1 MNVDIAWIES
11 QFPTLSGLTP
21 LAQGGQ
27 KVVFSATH
35 PIEGDVVLKL
45 LLRASGE
52 ERLEREVLAG
62 ELIDC
67 PRVPRIFE
75 TSSLNTPLGQCIWLR
90 EQRVAGT
97 TLRTPLGDG
106 PFAMNAVLALGTQLL
121 EALEAAE
128 AKRIVHRDIKPENV
142 MVDGNGDFWL
152 LDFGL
157 SRHLDL
163 ESLTATQ
170 HAFGVGTFGYSAP
183 EQMKNRKRE
192 IDSRA
197 DLFALGVLMYECA
210 TGRNPFI
217 VGARDALEV
226 LRRVEKMPLPLV
238 CVEYDR
244 NAALQDF
251 ISALTQKYPSQRP
264 DSVRQAV
271 AWFDD
276 VRAALT
282 GQAS

>member
-1 MNVDIAWIES
+1 MNIDVPWIRS
-11 QFPTLSGLTP
+11 QFPALSELTP

-27 KVVFSATH
+27 KVVFSAKH
-35 PIEGDVVLKL
+35 PIEGDIVLKL

-62 ELIDC
+62 KLIDC

-75 TSSLNTPLGQCIWLR
+75 TSSLRTPLGPCIWLR
-90 EQRVAGT
+90 EQRVLGT
-97 TLRTPLGDG
+97 TLRTRLQGG
-106 PFAMNAVLALGTQLL
+106 PFEMATVLALGGQLL
-121 EALEAAE
+121 EALDAAE
-128 AKRIVHRDIKPENV
+128 SKRIVHRDIKPENV
-142 MVDGNGDFWL
+142 MVDRNGDFWL

-163 ESLTATQ
+163 ASLTATQ
-170 HAFGVGTFGYSAP
+170 HLYGVGTWGYSAP

-197 DLFALGVLMYECA
+197 DLFALGVLMHECA

-217 VGARDALEV
+217 EGARDALEV
-226 LRRVEKMPLPLV
+226 LRRVETLALPQV
-238 CVEYDR
+238 CVTYDQHGMLR
-244 NAALQDF
+244 DF

-264 DSVRQAV
+264 NSVCQAV
-271 AWFDD
+271 EWFDD
-276 VRAALT
+276 VRAALN
-282 GQAS
+282 GKGC

>member
-1 MNVDIAWIES
+1 MDVDWIAS
-11 QFPTLSGLTP
+11 QFPSLSGLTL
-21 LAQGGQ
+21 LARGGQ

-35 PIEGDVVLKL
+35 PYNGEVVLKL

-67 PRVPRIFE
+67 PRVPQIFE
-75 TSSLNTPLGQCIWLR
+75 TSSLQTPFGPYIWLR
-90 EQRVAGT
+90 EQRVTGI
-97 TLRTPLGDG
+97 TLRAYLKQSSFDKATL
-106 PFAMNAVLALGTQLL
+106 LALGTQLL

-128 AKRIVHRDIKPENV
+128 AKRIVHRDIKPDNIMIDE
-142 MVDGNGDFWL
+142 NGDFWL

-170 HAFGVGTFGYSAP
+170 HLYGVGTWGYSAP

-197 DLFALGVLMYECA
+197 DLFALGVLLYECA

-217 VGARDALEV
+217 EDARDALEV
-226 LRRVEKMPLPLV
+226 LRRIESEPLPLV
-238 CVEYDR
+238 CVSYDQ
-244 NAALQDF
+244 NGALRDF

-264 DSVRQAV
+264 DSIADAL
-271 AWFDD
+271 AWFND
-276 VRAALT
+276 VKSELT
-282 GQAS
+282 GQNTKL

>member
-1 MNVDIAWIES
+1 VDVAWIAS
-11 QFPTLSGLTP
+11 QFPSLAGLTP
-21 LAQGGQ
+21 LARGGQ

-35 PIEGDVVLKL
+35 PSDGDVVLKL
-45 LLRASGE
+45 LLSASGE

-75 TSSLNTPLGQCIWLR
+75 TSSLETPLGPCIWLR

-97 TLRTPLGDG
+97 TLRTSLQLG
-106 PFAMNAVLALGTQLL
+106 PFDMAAVLALGSQLL

-128 AKRIVHRDIKPENV
+128 RKRIVHRDIKPENV

-170 HAFGVGTFGYSAP
+170 HLYGVGTLGYSAP

-197 DLFALGVLMYECA
+197 DLFALGVLIYECA

-217 VGARDALEV
+217 EGARDALDV
-226 LRRVEKMPLPLV
+226 LRRVEHQALPPV
-238 CVEYDR
+238 RVPYDQSG
-244 NAALQDF
+244 ALKDF
-251 ISALTQKYPSQRP
+251 VSALTQKYPSQRP
-264 DSVRQAV
+264 DSVSQAV
-271 AWFDD
+271 EWFND
-276 VRAALT
+276 VRTALT
-282 GQAS
+282 SHGT

>member
-1 MNVDIAWIES
+1 MNVDVAWIAS
-11 QFPTLSGLTP
+11 QFPALSGLTP

-35 PIEGDVVLKL
+35 PAEGDVVLKL

-75 TSSLNTPLGQCIWLR
+75 TSSLQTPLGPCIWLR

-97 TLRTPLGDG
+97 TLRTTLRRG
-106 PFAMNAVLALGTQLL
+106 PFDMTAVLALGAQLL

-170 HAFGVGTFGYSAP
+170 HLYGVGTWGYSAP

-217 VGARDALEV
+217 EGARDALEV
-226 LRRVEKMPLPLV
+226 LRRVENQPLPAV
-238 CVEYDR
+238 RVAYDQ
-244 NAALQDF
+244 NGALRDF

-271 AWFDD
+271 EWFDD

-282 GQAS
+282 GQGS

>member
-1 MNVDIAWIES
+1 MDVAWIAA
-11 QFPTLSGLTP
+11 QFPDLSGLAP

-35 PIEGDVVLKL
+35 PSEGDVVLKL
-45 LLRASGE
+45 LLRVSGE
-52 ERLEREVLAG
+52 DRLEREVLAG
-62 ELIDC
+62 ELIVC

-75 TSSLNTPLGQCIWLR
+75 TSALQTPLGPCVWLR
-90 EQRVAGT
+90 ERRVAGV
-97 TLRTPLGDG
+97 TLRVMLRGGPLDMT
-106 PFAMNAVLALGTQLL
+106 ALLALGSQLL

-128 AKRIVHRDIKPENV
+128 SKRIVHRDIKPENV
-142 MVDGNGDFWL
+142 MVDVQGDYWL

-170 HAFGVGTFGYSAP
+170 HHFGVGTWGYSAP

-197 DLFALGVLMYECA
+197 DLFALGVLIYECA

-217 VGARDALEV
+217 DGARDGLEV
-226 LRRVEKMPLPLV
+226 LRRVERQPLPPLRV
-238 CVEYDR
+238 AYDR
-244 NAALQDF
+244 NGELRDF
-251 ISALTQKYPSQRP
+251 VAALTQKYPSQRP

-271 AWFDD
+271 QWFND
-276 VRAALT
+276 VRVALISQT
-282 GQAS
+282 F